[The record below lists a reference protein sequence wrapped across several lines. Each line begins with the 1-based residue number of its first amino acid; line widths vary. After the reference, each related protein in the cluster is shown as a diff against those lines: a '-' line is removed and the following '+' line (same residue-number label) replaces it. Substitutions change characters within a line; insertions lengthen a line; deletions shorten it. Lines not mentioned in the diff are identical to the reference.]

1 MTCHDLHPW
10 PSHHP
15 GDRISQELTIML
27 CHDSRWPLVKIGHV
41 TKRGYPRW
49 SVLHILCLAWITM
62 DMVIIR
68 FMIHII
74 YYYYY
79 YDCIVFIIHII
90 SKLYLTWLRQWFFQD
105 VVSIGSDTFSVE
117 ILRDWDNESELLRR
131 QRGRAASK
139 RGTADHAVVA
149 KSTSNSWDSCEAL

>member
-1 MTCHDLHPW
+1 
-10 PSHHP
+10 
-15 GDRISQELTIML
+15 
-27 CHDSRWPLVKIGHV
+27 
-41 TKRGYPRW
+41 
-49 SVLHILCLAWITM
+49 M

-117 ILRDWDNESELLRR
+117 ILRD
-131 QRGRAASK
+131 
-139 RGTADHAVVA
+139 
-149 KSTSNSWDSCEAL
+149 